1 MLLYIIIVAARHYR
15 SLITSMPV
23 SISLIISLVVDFAS
37 HYLIIAITD
46 YRPEHMS
53 ISPPMPLAGKI
64 IKITMVVAISTNLFL
79 CKAPLIELLAC
90 LTRLPDH
97 TSAA

>member
-1 MLLYIIIVAARHYR
+1 MLLTVHHHRR
-15 SLITSMPV
+15 RPSLSLINYIDARVHLT
-23 SISLIISLVVDFAS
+23 ISLVIDFAS

-64 IKITMVVAISTNLFL
+64 IKITMVVAISNYQS
-79 CKAPLIELLAC
+79 
-90 LTRLPDH
+90 H
-97 TSAA
+97 Y

>member
-15 SLITSMPV
+15 SLIISMPV

-64 IKITMVVAISTNLFL
+64 IKITMVVAISTNLFFCAKRPSSSCWL
-79 CKAPLIELLAC
+79 V
-90 LTRLPDH
+90 
-97 TSAA
+97 